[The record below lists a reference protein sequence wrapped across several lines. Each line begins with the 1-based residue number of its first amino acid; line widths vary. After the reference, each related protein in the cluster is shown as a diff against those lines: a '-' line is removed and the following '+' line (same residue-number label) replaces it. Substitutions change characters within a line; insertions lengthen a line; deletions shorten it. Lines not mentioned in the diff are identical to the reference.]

1 MISFHFEQLLVT
13 ITTNRAGLNSV
24 SSHYICIV
32 HDQQLL
38 MNITHTMIAH
48 SRSTTDISHTPVMN
62 IANR

>member
-38 MNITHTMIAH
+38 MNIRYTMIAH
-48 SRSTTDISHTPVMN
+48 SRSTTDISQTPVMN